1 MPQLILLLGP
11 NGVGKT
17 TVGQALQ
24 QQYDCTFVGIEQFFP
39 ARYPREEELSWN
51 MEAAAEAFKEH
62 LLEKQRVSRHP
73 VVFEETR
80 HGDHPHPGSGD
91 HLSEARELVRAFLD
105 DQCAACRHVEQR
117 L

>member
-17 TVGQALQ
+17 TVVQALQ
-24 QQYDCTFVGIEQFFP
+24 QQCDCTFVGIEQFFL
-39 ARYPREEELSWN
+39 ARYPREEGLSRN

-73 VVFEETR
+73 VVFEETGTNQVLR
-80 HGDHPHPGSGD
+80 SLLQE
-91 HLSEARELVRAFLD
+91 LSLDQDMVIIHILAAETTCQKREN
-105 DQCAACRHVEQR
+105 
-117 L
+117 